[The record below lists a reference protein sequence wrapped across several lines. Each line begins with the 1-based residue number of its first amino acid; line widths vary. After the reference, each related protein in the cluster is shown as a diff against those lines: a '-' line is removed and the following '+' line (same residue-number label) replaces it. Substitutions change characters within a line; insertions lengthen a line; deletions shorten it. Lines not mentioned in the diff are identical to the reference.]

1 MKIDSIDS
9 VTSFDTTSS
18 PLGNEDKSIMTSN
31 KSSLSDLNYTP
42 YKPIN
47 ITGQAKKAYNYY
59 LNRGVKA
66 NVAAGIVG
74 NLYKESGLN
83 PNAVGDKGTAYGVA
97 QWRGDR
103 LSNLKK
109 YASNRGRS
117 YTDLNTQLD
126 FILDEQGENQVLTL
140 MGNQSPEVAAKTFA
154 DRYERPNPKYADYS
168 TRSSV
173 AKQLGQMKLGGFIPQ
188 LKKGGLIGTQKVADY
203 QKMLNEKYGA
213 GLSEDGAWGN
223 KTEEAYKKYILN
235 VDNNIPI
242 SRTQSNSKGN
252 YNINTNTGDT
262 LFVDKP
268 KANIINNKLTP
279 NVSDNIKLNSTTK
292 NLPKKVIPIPINN
305 SISSSSTVVNKPTID
320 EYKKKP
326 ITPKE
331 NNSPKS
337 LSFVDKAILAIQNPQ
352 STWDNI
358 INQFDKGNEKSNIKS
373 KGIRAKENK
382 PVTKSKSLTPTRPT
396 FIYDYESEQKT
407 PYRTKNSY
415 HAPFTLDLSNNN
427 NKKFDLVDASTF
439 EKAKNHP
446 ELKNSRGI
454 VINTFNEFGDVN
466 DNNADVIQLKSDGSI
481 DVGKR
486 GSFKEG
492 KFSKLNKIPLDL
504 SDVDYIYDKDDK
516 NYKIYSKKTKSEIPI
531 YTSQKR
537 NNLDE
542 ATDYGKYLGGKHILV
557 SGKKKVLVNGSV
569 KDFKNIADKLT
580 KETGEPVSLYQL
592 DNGAYN
598 LPFMKSDNKLTRED
612 IISHRN
618 RHLTSGG
625 VGLSL
630 RAYKFG
636 GVIPKYAL
644 GAGKIMGLV
653 SQGMNLGAGFI
664 DSTNDPENPNVAK
677 SALSGFIKG
686 NAALPGIGGILGGIA
701 GIRDAKKQRELFQK
715 KKDIEN
721 RGVMD
726 YFNIRSKGILDNY
739 NTQGEQGSFYAK
751 GGIPNPQ
758 YEVEHGE
765 VIVGDDVKLTG
776 GKQLASNLH
785 KVVGKTH
792 DQFNP
797 NTVNGTGED
806 GQGGQFIFSNRL
818 KLGGKTFAKL
828 AEGVAKQKAKAEEMM
843 SHNDYIFKNT
853 GQANAEIADAKL
865 MQLAQIQEMMKE
877 KNNPLGQ
884 FPYGGNPYDKGK
896 KVSFIGNAPINT
908 IKNKLSNINPNS
920 PSLNIEEIENAINQI
935 KKPIPQKPKLNKL
948 NIQIPQ
954 NFNIQNE
961 TPETTTPQK
970 PTNPPITTPSL
981 NTPRR
986 KRELMSDLN
995 GSIKPEVNPLPN
1007 TRPDEVTP
1015 IKDRGIR
1022 EGEDFL
1028 TNWYAKRNKVTK
1040 PIDVSNSFNTVRDNL
1055 PAFQGARNQQ
1065 VEAYYDPNDTK
1076 THFRK
1081 NEDVSTG
1088 TATHEF
1094 THSIDDRYGNNSN
1107 NRNTKFGNNKEVLK
1121 TDYTEIGVKPKID
1134 KESVVGRAFGEKY
1147 DYYTKPTEVYARLN
1161 ELRQVSGLD
1170 PNYTVTLEDIQ
1181 KIKKDKSHK
1190 YNQLFTFYSDEDI
1203 MNMWNGLSSNLQRE
1217 SFSEQLNG
1225 DNGLR
1230 NARYGGVIH
1239 RFRLGGFIPQYAGG
1253 GDLTA
1258 EQAYEKAYKDLQRT
1272 AKARATKA
1280 TNLAAKKA
1288 ADAAYEA
1295 AYKTEQELA
1304 KKVGKEVTTKVAS
1317 RLGTVGKVLGAGAE
1331 SITNLLNNPLSILRP
1346 GLPSDFDKERWAY
1359 EQTMKYGDDEAKAR
1373 ARERY
1378 NKTKPNSKTNP
1389 NELTIPQRRALRRS
1403 VPIKTPNKPTSPLN
1417 TPQRASKPNNSNVNK
1432 PNLDTGKKPNINIP
1446 PINIPTLQK
1455 PILQNATNTK
1465 LKSPDIR
1472 LNEIKD
1478 YSNTVQGNS
1487 DFSPIR
1493 ENNKGINTDNLAPVA
1508 GALMNGINYFANQNM
1523 INKYKTQTPAT
1534 LLQNPNYQ
1542 YFDRSGNARASVR
1555 GITNSVINNP
1565 FLNQGTKQVALA
1577 NSMNVINDVNQQELN
1592 RKQEYD
1598 RSYRGQQI
1606 ETENRNAMILNQARQ
1621 QTMQNENQKQGLRQ
1635 DNLNN
1640 LFGNINTNLAEFQAN
1655 KQQDKAMQYMSLP
1668 YFKRVGLL
1676 TKEQQAEFMKNPTSF
1691 LMGENE
1697 LPKNKKGGRIKMKYC

>member
-1 MKIDSIDS
+1 MKIDSIDK
-9 VTSFDTTSS
+9 VTSFDNPVSD
-18 PLGNEDKSIMTSN
+18 PLGNEDKTIMGIY
-31 KSSLSDLNYTP
+31 KSPSKSKVDIPVVRKTAGLSDLNYTP
-42 YKPIN
+42 YKPVN

-59 LNRGVKA
+59 LNRGVKP

-83 PNAVGDKGTAYGVA
+83 PMAVGDKGTAFGVA
-97 QWRGDR
+97 QWRGNR
-103 LSNLKK
+103 LSNLKN
-109 YASNRGRS
+109 YASSKGRS

-173 AKQLGQMKLGGFIPQ
+173 AKQLGQMKLGG
-188 LKKGGLIGTQKVADY
+188 
-203 QKMLNEKYGA
+203 
-213 GLSEDGAWGN
+213 
-223 KTEEAYKKYILN
+223 
-235 VDNNIPI
+235 
-242 SRTQSNSKGN
+242 
-252 YNINTNTGDT
+252 
-262 LFVDKP
+262 
-268 KANIINNKLTP
+268 
-279 NVSDNIKLNSTTK
+279 
-292 NLPKKVIPIPINN
+292 
-305 SISSSSTVVNKPTID
+305 
-320 EYKKKP
+320 
-326 ITPKE
+326 
-331 NNSPKS
+331 
-337 LSFVDKAILAIQNPQ
+337 
-352 STWDNI
+352 
-358 INQFDKGNEKSNIKS
+358 
-373 KGIRAKENK
+373 
-382 PVTKSKSLTPTRPT
+382 
-396 FIYDYESEQKT
+396 
-407 PYRTKNSY
+407 
-415 HAPFTLDLSNNN
+415 
-427 NKKFDLVDASTF
+427 
-439 EKAKNHP
+439 
-446 ELKNSRGI
+446 
-454 VINTFNEFGDVN
+454 
-466 DNNADVIQLKSDGSI
+466 
-481 DVGKR
+481 
-486 GSFKEG
+486 
-492 KFSKLNKIPLDL
+492 
-504 SDVDYIYDKDDK
+504 
-516 NYKIYSKKTKSEIPI
+516 
-531 YTSQKR
+531 
-537 NNLDE
+537 
-542 ATDYGKYLGGKHILV
+542 
-557 SGKKKVLVNGSV
+557 
-569 KDFKNIADKLT
+569 
-580 KETGEPVSLYQL
+580 
-592 DNGAYN
+592 
-598 LPFMKSDNKLTRED
+598 
-612 IISHRN
+612 
-618 RHLTSGG
+618 
-625 VGLSL
+625 
-630 RAYKFG
+630 
-636 GVIPKYAL
+636 VIPKYVL
-644 GAGKIMGLV
+644 GAGAIMGLV

-664 DSTNDPENPNVAK
+664 DSTNDPENPNIAK
-677 SALSGFIKG
+677 SAISGFLKG

-739 NTQGEQGSFYAK
+739 NTQGQEGSFYAK

-765 VIVGDDVKLTG
+765 VIIGDDVKLTG

-1007 TRPDEVTP
+1007 TRPNEVTP

-1040 PIDVSNSFNTVRDNL
+1040 PIDVSNSFNSVRDNL

-1081 NEDVSTG
+1081 NEDVSAG

-1094 THSIDDRYGNNSN
+1094 THSIDDRYGNSFN

-1239 RFRLGGFIPQYAGG
+1239 RFRLGGFIPKFQVG
-1253 GDLTA
+1253 GDPPNKKKPKTWNQIA
-1258 EQAYEKAYKDLQRT
+1258 GDAVGSFFDLITPQDRSS
-1272 AKARATKA
+1272 K
-1280 TNLAAKKA
+1280 NQFG
-1288 ADAAYEA
+1288 
-1295 AYKTEQELA
+1295 TEQDA
-1304 KKVGKEVTTKVAS
+1304 NKKGLIKKGDKYYDRSGNEYNHVGNGNYQK
-1317 RLGTVGKVLGAGAE
+1317 
-1331 SITNLLNNPLSILRP
+1331 I
-1346 GLPSDFDKERWAY
+1346 
-1359 EQTMKYGDDEAKAR
+1359 
-1373 ARERY
+1373 
-1378 NKTKPNSKTNP
+1378 TKPNKITSPNTNPSGIPNIIKPPKTNKP
-1389 NELTIPQRRALRRS
+1389 SGNKLNLNNGKKS
-1403 VPIKTPNKPTSPLN
+1403 VVN
-1417 TPQRASKPNNSNVNK
+1417 TPPV
-1432 PNLDTGKKPNINIP
+1432 NIP
-1446 PINIPTLQK
+1446 VLQKPTLQN
-1455 PILQNATNTK
+1455 ITNTK

-1472 LNEIKD
+1472 LDEVKD
-1478 YSNTVQGNS
+1478 YSNTVQGTF
-1487 DFSPIR
+1487 DLSPVR
-1493 ENNKGINTDNLAPVA
+1493 QDNKGINTDDLAPVA

-1523 INKYKTQTPAT
+1523 INKYKTQTPAS

-1542 YFDRSGNARASVR
+1542 YFDRSGTARNSVR
-1555 GITNSVINNP
+1555 GITNSIMNNP
-1565 FLNQGTKQVALA
+1565 FLNQGTKQAALA
-1577 NSMNVINDVNQQELN
+1577 NSMNVMNEVNQQELN

-1598 RSYRGQQI
+1598 RTYRTQQL

-1640 LFGNINTNLAEFQAN
+1640 LFSNINTNLAEFQAN

-1668 YFKRVGLL
+1668 YFKRLNL
-1676 TKEQQAEFMKNPTSF
+1676 SPAEQAEFKKNPTSF

>member
-1 MKIDSIDS
+1 MKIDLIDK
-9 VTSFDTTSS
+9 VTSFDNPVSD
-18 PLGNEDKSIMTSN
+18 PLGNENKTIMGIYKSPS
-31 KSSLSDLNYTP
+31 KSKVDIPVVRKTVGLSDLNYTP
-42 YKPIN
+42 YKPVN

-59 LNRGVKA
+59 LNRGVKP

-83 PNAVGDKGTAYGVA
+83 PMAVGDKGTAFGVA

-109 YASNRGRS
+109 YASSKGRS

-126 FILDEQGENQVLTL
+126 FILDEQGENQVLSL

-154 DRYERPNPKYADYS
+154 DKYERPNPKYADYS
-168 TRSSV
+168 TRSSI
-173 AKQLGQMKLGGFIPQ
+173 AKQLGQMKLGGFIP
-188 LKKGGLIGTQKVADY
+188 
-203 QKMLNEKYGA
+203 
-213 GLSEDGAWGN
+213 
-223 KTEEAYKKYILN
+223 
-235 VDNNIPI
+235 
-242 SRTQSNSKGN
+242 
-252 YNINTNTGDT
+252 
-262 LFVDKP
+262 
-268 KANIINNKLTP
+268 
-279 NVSDNIKLNSTTK
+279 
-292 NLPKKVIPIPINN
+292 
-305 SISSSSTVVNKPTID
+305 
-320 EYKKKP
+320 
-326 ITPKE
+326 
-331 NNSPKS
+331 
-337 LSFVDKAILAIQNPQ
+337 
-352 STWDNI
+352 
-358 INQFDKGNEKSNIKS
+358 
-373 KGIRAKENK
+373 
-382 PVTKSKSLTPTRPT
+382 
-396 FIYDYESEQKT
+396 
-407 PYRTKNSY
+407 
-415 HAPFTLDLSNNN
+415 
-427 NKKFDLVDASTF
+427 
-439 EKAKNHP
+439 
-446 ELKNSRGI
+446 
-454 VINTFNEFGDVN
+454 
-466 DNNADVIQLKSDGSI
+466 
-481 DVGKR
+481 
-486 GSFKEG
+486 
-492 KFSKLNKIPLDL
+492 
-504 SDVDYIYDKDDK
+504 
-516 NYKIYSKKTKSEIPI
+516 
-531 YTSQKR
+531 
-537 NNLDE
+537 
-542 ATDYGKYLGGKHILV
+542 KH
-557 SGKKKVLVNGSV
+557 S
-569 KDFKNIADKLT
+569 
-580 KETGEPVSLYQL
+580 
-592 DNGAYN
+592 
-598 LPFMKSDNKLTRED
+598 
-612 IISHRN
+612 
-618 RHLTSGG
+618 
-625 VGLSL
+625 
-630 RAYKFG
+630 
-636 GVIPKYAL
+636 L
-644 GAGKIMGLV
+644 GAGAIMGLV

-677 SALSGFIKG
+677 SGISGFIKG
-686 NAALPGIGGILGGIA
+686 NAALPGIGGILGGIS

-739 NTQGEQGSFYAK
+739 NTQGEQSSFYAK

-765 VIVGDDVKLTG
+765 VIIGDDVKLTG

-853 GQANAEIADAKL
+853 GQANVEIADAKL

-1007 TRPDEVTP
+1007 TRPNEVTP

-1040 PIDVSNSFNTVRDNL
+1040 PIDVSNSFNSVRDNL

-1203 MNMWNGLSSNLQRE
+1203 MNMWNGLSSNAQRE

-1239 RFRLGGFIPQYAGG
+1239 RFRLGGFIPKFQVG
-1253 GDLTA
+1253 GDPPNKKKPKTWNQIAGDAVGSFFDLITPQDRSSKNQFGT
-1258 EQAYEKAYKDLQRT
+1258 EQD
-1272 AKARATKA
+1272 ATKKGLIKKGDKYYDRSGNEYNHVGNGNYQKITKSNKITSPN
-1280 TNLAAKKA
+1280 TNPSGIPNIIKPP
-1288 ADAAYEA
+1288 
-1295 AYKTEQELA
+1295 KTNKPNGNKLNLNIDRP
-1304 KKVGKEVTTKVAS
+1304 T
-1317 RLGTVGKVLGAGAE
+1317 
-1331 SITNLLNNPLSILRP
+1331 SIVDNSVRNQFNNLNPLSNKQINNSVK
-1346 GLPSDFDKERWAY
+1346 LPDLS
-1359 EQTMKYGDDEAKAR
+1359 
-1373 ARERY
+1373 
-1378 NKTKPNSKTNP
+1378 NK
-1389 NELTIPQRRALRRS
+1389 
-1403 VPIKTPNKPTSPLN
+1403 VD
-1417 TPQRASKPNNSNVNK
+1417 ASKVV
-1432 PNLDTGKKPNINIP
+1432 P
-1446 PINIPTLQK
+1446 PIRK
-1455 PILQNATNTK
+1455 VDNTTG
-1465 LKSPDIR
+1465 I
-1472 LNEIKD
+1472 NE
-1478 YSNTVQGNS
+1478 N
-1487 DFSPIR
+1487 FSPVI
-1493 ENNKGINTDNLAPVA
+1493 
-1508 GALMNGINYFANQNM
+1508 GAALSGVNYFANQNM
-1523 INKYKTQTPAT
+1523 INKYQTQTPAS

-1542 YFDRSGNARASVR
+1542 YFDRSGTARNSVR
-1555 GITNSVINNP
+1555 GITNSIINNP
-1565 FLNQGTKQVALA
+1565 LLNQGTKQVALA
-1577 NSMNVINDVNQQELN
+1577 NSMNVMNDVNQQELN

-1598 RSYRGQQI
+1598 KTYRTQQL
-1606 ETENRNAMILNQARQ
+1606 ETENRDAMILNQARQ

-1640 LFGNINTNLAEFQAN
+1640 LFSNINTNLSEVQAN

-1668 YFKRVGLL
+1668 YFKRLGL
-1676 TKEQQAEFMKNPTSF
+1676 TPTEQEQFKKNPTSF
-1691 LMGENE
+1691 LMGENQ

>member
-1 MKIDSIDS
+1 MKIDLIDK
-9 VTSFDTTSS
+9 VTSFDNLVSD
-18 PLGNEDKSIMTSN
+18 PLGNENKSIMTSN

-59 LNRGVKA
+59 LNRGVKP

-109 YASNRGRS
+109 YAISKGRS
-117 YTDLNTQLD
+117 YSDLDTQLD
-126 FILDEQGENQVLTL
+126 FILDEEGENQVLSL

-154 DRYERPNPKYADYS
+154 DKYERPNPQYADYN

-173 AKQLGQMKLGGFIPQ
+173 AKQLGQMKLGGFIP
-188 LKKGGLIGTQKVADY
+188 
-203 QKMLNEKYGA
+203 
-213 GLSEDGAWGN
+213 
-223 KTEEAYKKYILN
+223 
-235 VDNNIPI
+235 
-242 SRTQSNSKGN
+242 
-252 YNINTNTGDT
+252 
-262 LFVDKP
+262 
-268 KANIINNKLTP
+268 
-279 NVSDNIKLNSTTK
+279 
-292 NLPKKVIPIPINN
+292 
-305 SISSSSTVVNKPTID
+305 
-320 EYKKKP
+320 
-326 ITPKE
+326 
-331 NNSPKS
+331 
-337 LSFVDKAILAIQNPQ
+337 
-352 STWDNI
+352 
-358 INQFDKGNEKSNIKS
+358 
-373 KGIRAKENK
+373 
-382 PVTKSKSLTPTRPT
+382 
-396 FIYDYESEQKT
+396 
-407 PYRTKNSY
+407 
-415 HAPFTLDLSNNN
+415 
-427 NKKFDLVDASTF
+427 
-439 EKAKNHP
+439 
-446 ELKNSRGI
+446 
-454 VINTFNEFGDVN
+454 
-466 DNNADVIQLKSDGSI
+466 
-481 DVGKR
+481 
-486 GSFKEG
+486 
-492 KFSKLNKIPLDL
+492 
-504 SDVDYIYDKDDK
+504 
-516 NYKIYSKKTKSEIPI
+516 
-531 YTSQKR
+531 
-537 NNLDE
+537 
-542 ATDYGKYLGGKHILV
+542 
-557 SGKKKVLVNGSV
+557 
-569 KDFKNIADKLT
+569 
-580 KETGEPVSLYQL
+580 
-592 DNGAYN
+592 
-598 LPFMKSDNKLTRED
+598 
-612 IISHRN
+612 
-618 RHLTSGG
+618 
-625 VGLSL
+625 
-630 RAYKFG
+630 
-636 GVIPKYAL
+636 KYAL
-644 GAGKIMGLV
+644 GAGEIMGLV

-677 SALSGFIKG
+677 SGISGFIKG

-818 KLGGKTFAKL
+818 QLGGKTFAKL
-828 AEGVAKQKAKAEEMM
+828 AEGIAKQKSKAEEMM

-865 MQLAQIQEMMKE
+865 MQLAQIQEMLKE

-1007 TRPDEVTP
+1007 TRPNEVTP

-1040 PIDVSNSFNTVRDNL
+1040 PIDVSNSFNSVRDNL

-1239 RFRLGGFIPQYAGG
+1239 RFRLGGHIPQFGPGGNPNAGAKIGGKVSMKIPPQYRGIKALEYARKAAPNLTFEQLKSLVGKAG
-1253 GDLTA
+1253 VTVDDLKTF
-1258 EQAYEKAYKDLQRT
+1258 
-1272 AKARATKA
+1272 AKNPVNRVA
-1280 TNLAAKKA
+1280 TNVASQTATNVGRNLPAVITNTAIGN
-1288 ADAAYEA
+1288 
-1295 AYKTEQELA
+1295 
-1304 KKVGKEVTTKVAS
+1304 VGKQS
-1317 RLGTVGKVLGAGAE
+1317 FLGTVGKVLGAGAE
-1331 SITNLLNNPLSILRP
+1331 SITKILNSPLGMLRP
-1346 GLPSDFDKERWAY
+1346 GLPSDFSKEKFAY
-1359 EQTMKYGDDEAKAR
+1359 ELTMKYGDEEAKKR
-1373 ARERY
+1373 AAK
-1378 NKTKPNSKTNP
+1378 NFNVDKLDKVNP
-1389 NELTIPQRRALRRS
+1389 NELTIPEHRALRNAI
-1403 VPIKTPNKPTSPLN
+1403 PISTPSAPTTPQGTNRPSGNRLKLN
-1417 TPQRASKPNNSNVNK
+1417 TGKTKPIVDSPVRNQFNTLNPLTNKQIDNSVKLPNIVNK
-1432 PNLDTGKKPNINIP
+1432 VDVSKVISSINKD
-1446 PINIPTLQK
+1446 NV
-1455 PILQNATNTK
+1455 
-1465 LKSPDIR
+1465 SVES
-1472 LNEIKD
+1472 NE
-1478 YSNTVQGNS
+1478 N
-1487 DFSPIR
+1487 FSPVI
-1493 ENNKGINTDNLAPVA
+1493 
-1508 GALMNGINYFANQNM
+1508 GAIMNGINYFANQNM
-1523 INKYKTQTPAT
+1523 INKYKTQTSAT

-1555 GITNSVINNP
+1555 GITNTIMNNP

-1668 YFKRVGLL
+1668 YFKRLGL
-1676 TKEQQAEFMKNPTSF
+1676 TPTEQEQFKKNPISF

>member
-1 MKIDSIDS
+1 MKIDSIDK
-9 VTSFDTTSS
+9 VTSFDNPVSD
-18 PLGNEDKSIMTSN
+18 PLGNEDKTIMGIY
-31 KSSLSDLNYTP
+31 KSPSKSKVDIPVVRKTAGLSDLNYTP
-42 YKPIN
+42 YKPVN

-59 LNRGVKA
+59 LNRGVKP

-83 PNAVGDKGTAYGVA
+83 PMAVGDKGTAFGVA

-117 YTDLNTQLD
+117 HSDLDTQLD
-126 FILDEQGENQVLTL
+126 FILDEQGENQVLSL
-140 MGNQSPEVAAKTFA
+140 MSNQSPEEAAKTFA
-154 DRYERPNPKYADYS
+154 DKYERPNPKYADYS
-168 TRSSV
+168 TRSSI
-173 AKQLGQMKLGGFIPQ
+173 AKQLGQMKYGGFIP
-188 LKKGGLIGTQKVADY
+188 
-203 QKMLNEKYGA
+203 KY
-213 GLSEDGAWGN
+213 
-223 KTEEAYKKYILN
+223 
-235 VDNNIPI
+235 V
-242 SRTQSNSKGN
+242 
-252 YNINTNTGDT
+252 
-262 LFVDKP
+262 
-268 KANIINNKLTP
+268 
-279 NVSDNIKLNSTTK
+279 
-292 NLPKKVIPIPINN
+292 
-305 SISSSSTVVNKPTID
+305 
-320 EYKKKP
+320 
-326 ITPKE
+326 
-331 NNSPKS
+331 
-337 LSFVDKAILAIQNPQ
+337 
-352 STWDNI
+352 
-358 INQFDKGNEKSNIKS
+358 
-373 KGIRAKENK
+373 
-382 PVTKSKSLTPTRPT
+382 
-396 FIYDYESEQKT
+396 
-407 PYRTKNSY
+407 
-415 HAPFTLDLSNNN
+415 
-427 NKKFDLVDASTF
+427 
-439 EKAKNHP
+439 
-446 ELKNSRGI
+446 
-454 VINTFNEFGDVN
+454 
-466 DNNADVIQLKSDGSI
+466 
-481 DVGKR
+481 
-486 GSFKEG
+486 
-492 KFSKLNKIPLDL
+492 
-504 SDVDYIYDKDDK
+504 
-516 NYKIYSKKTKSEIPI
+516 
-531 YTSQKR
+531 
-537 NNLDE
+537 
-542 ATDYGKYLGGKHILV
+542 
-557 SGKKKVLVNGSV
+557 
-569 KDFKNIADKLT
+569 
-580 KETGEPVSLYQL
+580 
-592 DNGAYN
+592 
-598 LPFMKSDNKLTRED
+598 
-612 IISHRN
+612 
-618 RHLTSGG
+618 
-625 VGLSL
+625 
-630 RAYKFG
+630 
-636 GVIPKYAL
+636 L
-644 GAGKIMGLV
+644 GAGAIMGLV

-664 DSTNDPENPNVAK
+664 DSTNDPENPNIAK
-677 SALSGFIKG
+677 SAISGFLKG
-686 NAALPGIGGILGGIA
+686 NAALPGIGGILGGIS

-739 NTQGEQGSFYAK
+739 NTQGEQSSFYAK

-765 VIVGDDVKLTG
+765 VIIGDDVKLTG

-865 MQLAQIQEMMKE
+865 MQLAQIQERLKE
-877 KNNPLGQ
+877 NNNPLGQ

-995 GSIKPEVNPLPN
+995 GAIKPEINPLPN
-1007 TRPDEVTP
+1007 TRPNEVTP

-1055 PAFQGARNQQ
+1055 PAIQGARNQQ

-1081 NEDVSTG
+1081 NEDVSAG

-1094 THSIDDRYGNNSN
+1094 THSIDDRYGNSFN

-1230 NARYGGVIH
+1230 NAKYGGVIH
-1239 RFRLGGFIPQYAGG
+1239 RFRLGGFIPKYVGG
-1253 GDLTA
+1253 GELTA
-1258 EQAYEKAYKDLQRT
+1258 EQAYEQAYKNLERA

-1280 TNLAAKKA
+1280 ANSAAKKA
-1288 ADAAYEA
+1288 ADVAYEA

-1304 KKVGKEVTTKVAS
+1304 KKVGESVVKKTAERLTGSTLMKGLGIVGRLATAAQVYGTAGVMTYAGMKDAEKRGGFSTPQMGYKIPDKSNASKLDKV
-1317 RLGTVGKVLGAGAE
+1317 
-1331 SITNLLNNPLSILRP
+1331 
-1346 GLPSDFDKERWAY
+1346 
-1359 EQTMKYGDDEAKAR
+1359 
-1373 ARERY
+1373 
-1378 NKTKPNSKTNP
+1378 NP
-1389 NELTIPQRRALRRS
+1389 NKLTIPERRALRNAIPTS
-1403 VPIKTPNKPTSPLN
+1403 TPSAPTTPQGTNKPRGNRLNLNKDKTKPIVDSPVRNQFNTLN
-1417 TPQRASKPNNSNVNK
+1417 PLTNKQIDNSVKLPNIINKVDASKVISPISKDDVSVESNEN
-1432 PNLDTGKKPNINIP
+1432 
-1446 PINIPTLQK
+1446 
-1455 PILQNATNTK
+1455 
-1465 LKSPDIR
+1465 
-1472 LNEIKD
+1472 
-1478 YSNTVQGNS
+1478 
-1487 DFSPIR
+1487 FSPVI
-1493 ENNKGINTDNLAPVA
+1493 
-1508 GALMNGINYFANQNM
+1508 GAALSGINYFANQNM
-1523 INKYKTQTPAT
+1523 INKYKTQTSAT

-1542 YFDRSGNARASVR
+1542 YFDRSGTARNSVR
-1555 GITNSVINNP
+1555 GITNTIMNNP
-1565 FLNQGTKQVALA
+1565 FLNQGTKQAALA
-1577 NSMNVINDVNQQELN
+1577 NSMNVMNDVNQEELN

-1598 RSYRGQQI
+1598 RSYRGQQL
-1606 ETENRNAMILNQARQ
+1606 ETENRNTMILNQARQ

-1640 LFGNINTNLAEFQAN
+1640 LFGNINTNLSEVQAN

-1668 YFKRVGLL
+1668 YFKRLGLL
-1676 TKEQQAEFMKNPTSF
+1676 TKEQQAEFMKNPISF

>member
-1 MKIDSIDS
+1 MKIDLIDK
-9 VTSFDTTSS
+9 VTSFDNPVSE
-18 PLGNEDKSIMTSN
+18 PLGNEDKSIMTT
-31 KSSLSDLNYTP
+31 KKTAGLSDLNYTP
-42 YKPIN
+42 YKPVN

-59 LNRGVKA
+59 LNRGVKP

-83 PNAVGDKGTAYGVA
+83 PMAVGDKGTAFGVA
-97 QWRGDR
+97 QWRGNR

-109 YASNRGRS
+109 YANSRGRS

-126 FILDEQGENQVLTL
+126 FILDEQGENQVLSL
-140 MGNQSPEVAAKTFA
+140 MGNQTPEEAAKTFA
-154 DRYERPNPKYADYS
+154 DKYERPNPKYADYS

-173 AKQLGQMKLGGFIPQ
+173 AKQLGKMKLGGFIP
-188 LKKGGLIGTQKVADY
+188 
-203 QKMLNEKYGA
+203 
-213 GLSEDGAWGN
+213 
-223 KTEEAYKKYILN
+223 
-235 VDNNIPI
+235 
-242 SRTQSNSKGN
+242 
-252 YNINTNTGDT
+252 
-262 LFVDKP
+262 
-268 KANIINNKLTP
+268 
-279 NVSDNIKLNSTTK
+279 
-292 NLPKKVIPIPINN
+292 
-305 SISSSSTVVNKPTID
+305 
-320 EYKKKP
+320 
-326 ITPKE
+326 
-331 NNSPKS
+331 
-337 LSFVDKAILAIQNPQ
+337 
-352 STWDNI
+352 
-358 INQFDKGNEKSNIKS
+358 
-373 KGIRAKENK
+373 
-382 PVTKSKSLTPTRPT
+382 
-396 FIYDYESEQKT
+396 
-407 PYRTKNSY
+407 
-415 HAPFTLDLSNNN
+415 
-427 NKKFDLVDASTF
+427 
-439 EKAKNHP
+439 
-446 ELKNSRGI
+446 
-454 VINTFNEFGDVN
+454 
-466 DNNADVIQLKSDGSI
+466 
-481 DVGKR
+481 
-486 GSFKEG
+486 
-492 KFSKLNKIPLDL
+492 
-504 SDVDYIYDKDDK
+504 
-516 NYKIYSKKTKSEIPI
+516 
-531 YTSQKR
+531 
-537 NNLDE
+537 
-542 ATDYGKYLGGKHILV
+542 KH
-557 SGKKKVLVNGSV
+557 
-569 KDFKNIADKLT
+569 
-580 KETGEPVSLYQL
+580 
-592 DNGAYN
+592 
-598 LPFMKSDNKLTRED
+598 
-612 IISHRN
+612 
-618 RHLTSGG
+618 
-625 VGLSL
+625 
-630 RAYKFG
+630 
-636 GVIPKYAL
+636 AL
-644 GAGKIMGLV
+644 GAGEIMGLV

-664 DSTNDPENPNVAK
+664 DSTNDPENPNIVK
-677 SALSGFIKG
+677 SAISGFLKG
-686 NAALPGIGGILGGIA
+686 NAAFPGIGGVLGGISS
-701 GIRDAKKQRELFQK
+701 IRDAKKQRELFQK

-765 VIVGDDVKLTG
+765 VIIGDDVKLTG

-865 MQLAQIQEMMKE
+865 MQLAQIQEMLKE

-970 PTNPPITTPSL
+970 PTNPPITIPSL

-1007 TRPDEVTP
+1007 TRPNEVTP

-1040 PIDVSNSFNTVRDNL
+1040 PIDVSNSFNSVRDNL

-1134 KESVVGRAFGEKY
+1134 KDSAMGRAFGEKY

-1203 MNMWNGLSSNLQRE
+1203 MNMWNGLSSNTQRE

-1239 RFRLGGFIPQYAGG
+1239 RFRLGGFIPQYQDGG
-1253 GDLTA
+1253 KSKGQIPDKNAINAIRRSMIDNLIDLPESTRKKYIDRLNKTFDPTLMRQISEEA
-1258 EQAYEKAYKDLQRT
+1258 ISQNFNDNVDIVNSNNPIILSEVKIKSKFNQNKSYLKTLGRDKSGEDVQREIDKLPKT
-1272 AKARATKA
+1272 LKFTPYGRGKYPTLNSDNKVSTRAQDNQRIYRELNKKPSSGW
-1280 TNLAAKKA
+1280 TN
-1288 ADAAYEA
+1288 
-1295 AYKTEQELA
+1295 
-1304 KKVGKEVTTKVAS
+1304 S
-1317 RLGTVGKVLGAGAE
+1317 VLGFVQDNLFDIGFP
-1331 SITNLLNNPLSILRP
+1331 TNN
-1346 GLPSDFDKERWAY
+1346 
-1359 EQTMKYGDDEAKAR
+1359 
-1373 ARERY
+1373 
-1378 NKTKPNSKTNP
+1378 KTNP
-1389 NELTIPQRRALRRS
+1389 NQLTIQQRRAIRNA
-1403 VPIKTPNKPTSPLN
+1403 IPTSNPSAPT
-1417 TPQRASKPNNSNVNK
+1417 TPQGTNKLNRNKLNLNKTKVNPVINKQNLLNSLPIQDLTNNSNIIAPK
-1432 PNLDTGKKPNINIP
+1432 DDF
-1446 PINIPTLQK
+1446 PTIQLPQE
-1455 PILQNATNTK
+1455 
-1465 LKSPDIR
+1465 
-1472 LNEIKD
+1472 EID
-1478 YSNTVQGNS
+1478 YSSTVKGNNN
-1487 DFSPIR
+1487 FSPIR
-1493 ENNKGINTDNLAPVA
+1493 KVRNKGLSNENFSPVI
-1508 GALMNGINYFANQNM
+1508 GAALSGINYFANQNM

-1542 YFDRSGNARASVR
+1542 YFDRSGNARNSVR
-1555 GITNSVINNP
+1555 GITNSIMNNP

>member
-1 MKIDSIDS
+1 MKIDSIDK
-9 VTSFDTTSS
+9 VTSFDNPVSD
-18 PLGNEDKSIMTSN
+18 PLGNEDKTIMGIY
-31 KSSLSDLNYTP
+31 KSPSKSKVDIPVVRKTAGLSDLNYTP
-42 YKPIN
+42 YKPVN

-59 LNRGVKA
+59 LNRGVKP

-83 PNAVGDKGTAYGVA
+83 PMAVGDKGTAFGVA

-117 YTDLNTQLD
+117 HSDLDTQLD
-126 FILDEQGENQVLTL
+126 FILDEQGENQVLSL

-154 DRYERPNPKYADYS
+154 DKYERPNPKYADYS
-168 TRSSV
+168 TRSSI
-173 AKQLGQMKLGGFIPQ
+173 AKQLGQMKLGGFIP
-188 LKKGGLIGTQKVADY
+188 
-203 QKMLNEKYGA
+203 
-213 GLSEDGAWGN
+213 
-223 KTEEAYKKYILN
+223 
-235 VDNNIPI
+235 
-242 SRTQSNSKGN
+242 
-252 YNINTNTGDT
+252 
-262 LFVDKP
+262 
-268 KANIINNKLTP
+268 
-279 NVSDNIKLNSTTK
+279 
-292 NLPKKVIPIPINN
+292 
-305 SISSSSTVVNKPTID
+305 
-320 EYKKKP
+320 
-326 ITPKE
+326 
-331 NNSPKS
+331 
-337 LSFVDKAILAIQNPQ
+337 
-352 STWDNI
+352 
-358 INQFDKGNEKSNIKS
+358 
-373 KGIRAKENK
+373 
-382 PVTKSKSLTPTRPT
+382 
-396 FIYDYESEQKT
+396 
-407 PYRTKNSY
+407 
-415 HAPFTLDLSNNN
+415 
-427 NKKFDLVDASTF
+427 
-439 EKAKNHP
+439 
-446 ELKNSRGI
+446 
-454 VINTFNEFGDVN
+454 
-466 DNNADVIQLKSDGSI
+466 
-481 DVGKR
+481 
-486 GSFKEG
+486 
-492 KFSKLNKIPLDL
+492 
-504 SDVDYIYDKDDK
+504 
-516 NYKIYSKKTKSEIPI
+516 
-531 YTSQKR
+531 
-537 NNLDE
+537 
-542 ATDYGKYLGGKHILV
+542 
-557 SGKKKVLVNGSV
+557 
-569 KDFKNIADKLT
+569 
-580 KETGEPVSLYQL
+580 
-592 DNGAYN
+592 
-598 LPFMKSDNKLTRED
+598 
-612 IISHRN
+612 
-618 RHLTSGG
+618 
-625 VGLSL
+625 
-630 RAYKFG
+630 
-636 GVIPKYAL
+636 KYAL
-644 GAGKIMGLV
+644 GAGAIMGLV
-653 SQGMNLGAGFI
+653 SQGMGLVSQGLNFGAGFI

-677 SALSGFIKG
+677 SAISGFLKG

-739 NTQGEQGSFYAK
+739 NTQGEQSSFYAK

-765 VIVGDDVKLTG
+765 VIIGDDVKLTG

-865 MQLAQIQEMMKE
+865 MQLAQIQERLKE
-877 KNNPLGQ
+877 NNNPLGQ

-995 GSIKPEVNPLPN
+995 GAIKPEVNPLPN
-1007 TRPDEVTP
+1007 TRPNEVTP

-1055 PAFQGARNQQ
+1055 PAIQGARNQQ

-1081 NEDVSTG
+1081 NEDVSAG

-1094 THSIDDRYGNNSN
+1094 THSIDDRYGNSFN

-1239 RFRLGGFIPQYAGG
+1239 RFRLGGFIPKFQVG
-1253 GDLTA
+1253 GDPPNKKKPKTWNQIA
-1258 EQAYEKAYKDLQRT
+1258 GDAVGSFFDLITPQDRSS
-1272 AKARATKA
+1272 K
-1280 TNLAAKKA
+1280 NQFG
-1288 ADAAYEA
+1288 
-1295 AYKTEQELA
+1295 TEQDA
-1304 KKVGKEVTTKVAS
+1304 NKKGLIKKGDKYYDRSGNEYNHVGNGNYQK
-1317 RLGTVGKVLGAGAE
+1317 
-1331 SITNLLNNPLSILRP
+1331 I
-1346 GLPSDFDKERWAY
+1346 
-1359 EQTMKYGDDEAKAR
+1359 
-1373 ARERY
+1373 
-1378 NKTKPNSKTNP
+1378 TKPNKITSPNTNPSGIPNIIKPPKTNKP
-1389 NELTIPQRRALRRS
+1389 S
-1403 VPIKTPNKPTSPLN
+1403 GNKLNLNIDRPTSIVDNPVRNQFNTLNPLTN
-1417 TPQRASKPNNSNVNK
+1417 KQIDNSVKLPNIINKVDASKVISPISKDDVSVGSNEN
-1432 PNLDTGKKPNINIP
+1432 
-1446 PINIPTLQK
+1446 
-1455 PILQNATNTK
+1455 
-1465 LKSPDIR
+1465 
-1472 LNEIKD
+1472 
-1478 YSNTVQGNS
+1478 
-1487 DFSPIR
+1487 FSPVI
-1493 ENNKGINTDNLAPVA
+1493 
-1508 GALMNGINYFANQNM
+1508 GAALSGINYFANQNM
-1523 INKYKTQTPAT
+1523 INKYKTQTSAT

-1542 YFDRSGNARASVR
+1542 YFDRSGTARNSVR
-1555 GITNSVINNP
+1555 GITNTIMNNP
-1565 FLNQGTKQVALA
+1565 FLNQGTKQAALA
-1577 NSMNVINDVNQQELN
+1577 NSMNVMNDVNQQELN

-1598 RSYRGQQI
+1598 RTYRTQQL

-1640 LFGNINTNLAEFQAN
+1640 LFSNINTNLSEVQAN

-1668 YFKRVGLL
+1668 YFKRLGL
-1676 TKEQQAEFMKNPTSF
+1676 TPTEQEQFKKNPTSF

>member
-1 MKIDSIDS
+1 MKIDSIDK
-9 VTSFDTTSS
+9 VTSFDSPVS
-18 PLGNEDKSIMTSN
+18 EPLGNEDKSIMTT
-31 KSSLSDLNYTP
+31 KKTAGLSDLNYTP
-42 YKPIN
+42 YKPVN

-59 LNRGVKA
+59 LNRGVKP

-83 PNAVGDKGTAYGVA
+83 PMAVGDKGTAFGVA

-109 YASNRGRS
+109 YASSKGRS

-126 FILDEQGENQVLTL
+126 FILDEQGENQVLSL
-140 MGNQSPEVAAKTFA
+140 MSNQSPEEAAKTFA
-154 DRYERPNPKYADYS
+154 DKYERPNPKYADYS
-168 TRSSV
+168 HRISV
-173 AKQLGQMKLGGFIPQ
+173 AKQLGQMKYGGKVSVDNTRINKPYSPLAIDKQIQKDRELNRPQIKPYKKVPIAIKQYYERERSNNNINEKQDITNKIGLAVSPIPILGNIYNTANTITNGLVDLAQGEFSNVGESIVNLGLSKIGARIPFDKTYKLNPFAFKPNKNKFYRQVEDETLSQYKKSGLIRGKEIEKPTKGISLQRDFGDDAYFQKGDLYYKDGKYTKNLVEANLPESNFQPKVNNRVKSNFDKSGGVGVPKEVLNLSDKNIQLYKQHWLQGYKKVSKMKLGGFIP
-188 LKKGGLIGTQKVADY
+188 
-203 QKMLNEKYGA
+203 KYVGGA
-213 GLSEDGAWGN
+213 GE
-223 KTEEAYKKYILN
+223 
-235 VDNNIPI
+235 
-242 SRTQSNSKGN
+242 
-252 YNINTNTGDT
+252 
-262 LFVDKP
+262 
-268 KANIINNKLTP
+268 
-279 NVSDNIKLNSTTK
+279 
-292 NLPKKVIPIPINN
+292 
-305 SISSSSTVVNKPTID
+305 
-320 EYKKKP
+320 
-326 ITPKE
+326 
-331 NNSPKS
+331 
-337 LSFVDKAILAIQNPQ
+337 
-352 STWDNI
+352 
-358 INQFDKGNEKSNIKS
+358 
-373 KGIRAKENK
+373 
-382 PVTKSKSLTPTRPT
+382 
-396 FIYDYESEQKT
+396 
-407 PYRTKNSY
+407 
-415 HAPFTLDLSNNN
+415 
-427 NKKFDLVDASTF
+427 
-439 EKAKNHP
+439 
-446 ELKNSRGI
+446 
-454 VINTFNEFGDVN
+454 
-466 DNNADVIQLKSDGSI
+466 
-481 DVGKR
+481 
-486 GSFKEG
+486 
-492 KFSKLNKIPLDL
+492 
-504 SDVDYIYDKDDK
+504 
-516 NYKIYSKKTKSEIPI
+516 
-531 YTSQKR
+531 
-537 NNLDE
+537 
-542 ATDYGKYLGGKHILV
+542 
-557 SGKKKVLVNGSV
+557 
-569 KDFKNIADKLT
+569 
-580 KETGEPVSLYQL
+580 
-592 DNGAYN
+592 
-598 LPFMKSDNKLTRED
+598 
-612 IISHRN
+612 
-618 RHLTSGG
+618 
-625 VGLSL
+625 
-630 RAYKFG
+630 
-636 GVIPKYAL
+636 
-644 GAGKIMGLV
+644 IMGLI

-677 SALSGFIKG
+677 SGISGFIKG

-739 NTQGEQGSFYAK
+739 NTQGEQSSFYAK

-765 VIVGDDVKLTG
+765 VIVGNDVKLTG

-818 KLGGKTFAKL
+818 QLGGKTFAKL
-828 AEGVAKQKAKAEEMM
+828 AEGIAKQKSKAEEMM
-843 SHNDYIFKNT
+843 AHNDYIFKNT

-865 MQLAQIQEMMKE
+865 MQLAQIQEGLKE

-884 FPYGGNPYDKGK
+884 FKYGGNPYDKGK

-970 PTNPPITTPSL
+970 PTNPPITIPPL

-1007 TRPDEVTP
+1007 TRPNEVTP

-1040 PIDVSNSFNTVRDNL
+1040 PIDVSNSFNAVRDDL

-1081 NEDVSTG
+1081 NENVSVG

-1094 THSIDDRYGNNSN
+1094 THSIDDRYGNSFN

-1239 RFRLGGFIPQYAGG
+1239 RFRLGGFIPKFQVG
-1253 GDLTA
+1253 GDPPNKKKPKTWNQIAGDAKLIQLAQIQEMMKGEVNALGQFKYGGRIPQFGPGGNPSAGAKIGGKVSMKIPPQYKGIKALEYARKAAPNLTF
-1258 EQAYEKAYKDLQRT
+1258 EQLKSLVGKAGVTVDDLKT
-1272 AKARATKA
+1272 FAKNPVNRVA
-1280 TNLAAKKA
+1280 TNVASQTATNVGRNLPAVITNTAIGN
-1288 ADAAYEA
+1288 
-1295 AYKTEQELA
+1295 
-1304 KKVGKEVTTKVAS
+1304 VGKQS
-1317 RLGTVGKVLGAGAE
+1317 FLGTVGKVLGAGAE
-1331 SITNLLNNPLSILRP
+1331 SITKILNSPLGMLRP
-1346 GLPSDFDKERWAY
+1346 GLPSDFSKEKFAY
-1359 EQTMKYGDDEAKAR
+1359 EQTMKYGDEEAKKR
-1373 ARERY
+1373 AAK
-1378 NKTKPNSKTNP
+1378 NFNVDKLDKVNP
-1389 NELTIPQRRALRRS
+1389 NELTIPERRALRNAIPTATPS
-1403 VPIKTPNKPTSPLN
+1403 APVVPQGTNRPSGNKLNLNKNKPTSVVDNTVRNQFDNVNPLAIRQIN
-1417 TPQRASKPNNSNVNK
+1417 NAVKLPDVTNKVDASKA
-1432 PNLDTGKKPNINIP
+1432 I
-1446 PINIPTLQK
+1446 
-1455 PILQNATNTK
+1455 
-1465 LKSPDIR
+1465 
-1472 LNEIKD
+1472 
-1478 YSNTVQGNS
+1478 
-1487 DFSPIR
+1487 SPIR
-1493 ENNKGINTDNLAPVA
+1493 KIDNTGGSGINTDDLAPVA
-1508 GALMNGINYFANQNM
+1508 GALMSGINYFANQNM

-1542 YFDRSGNARASVR
+1542 YFDRSGNARSSVR
-1555 GITNSVINNP
+1555 GITNSIMNNP
-1565 FLNQGTKQVALA
+1565 ILNQGTKQAALA
-1577 NSMNVINDVNQQELN
+1577 NSMNVMNEVNQQELN

-1598 RSYRGQQI
+1598 RTYRGQQL
-1606 ETENRNAMILNQARQ
+1606 ETENRNTMILNQARQ

-1640 LFGNINTNLAEFQAN
+1640 LFGNINTNLSEFQAN

-1676 TKEQQAEFMKNPTSF
+1676 TKEQQAEFMKNPISF
-1691 LMGENE
+1691 LMGQNE
-1697 LPKNKKGGRIKMKYC
+1697 VEVPKNKKGGRIKMKYC